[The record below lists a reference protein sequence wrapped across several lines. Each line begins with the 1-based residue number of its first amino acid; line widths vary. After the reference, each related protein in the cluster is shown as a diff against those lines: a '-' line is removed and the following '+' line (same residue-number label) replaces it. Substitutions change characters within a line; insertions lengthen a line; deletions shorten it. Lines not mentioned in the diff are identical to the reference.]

1 MKKSDVLF
9 AVLTGVFLG
18 AFISLVD
25 WCRFFL

>member
-1 MKKSDVLF
+1 MKKCDLLF

-18 AFISLVD
+18 TIISLVD

>member
-1 MKKSDVLF
+1 MKKSDLLF

-18 AFISLVD
+18 AIISLVD